1 MISYKELQKTF
12 QNKTVLITG
21 HTGFKGSWLSYMLKQ
36 LGANIVGYS
45 ISEPENKNHSYYAL
59 GINNF
64 LVNKNDHL
72 HDIRE
77 LVTVQRIIDT
87 YKPDFVF
94 HLAAQ
99 AIVSTSYK
107 DPYLTMSS
115 NIMGTTN
122 VLETLRLLEK
132 QITAVIITSDK
143 CYKNKERTEPYKEE
157 EEMGG
162 DDPYSASKG
171 CAELVFHAY
180 MFSYLQNDP
189 KKHVASTRAGNVF
202 GGGDWSTN
210 RLVPDC
216 VRDILTKGVVDI
228 RMPEAVRP
236 WTFVVEILYGYIM
249 LAHSLHQ
256 DKKYQGSWN
265 FASGVTKTV
274 LEVCNIFTEA
284 LGQGTVNVDKAMS
297 VGKES
302 GLLLIDETKARE
314 QLGWELI
321 YSVDEALKLSAE
333 WYHVQ
338 FKGEDMGAYS
348 HKFITD
354 YFAQTDKKG

>member
-12 QNKTVLITG
+12 QGKTVLVTG

-36 LGANIVGYS
+36 LGANVVGYA

-59 GINNF
+59 NIQEFLIN
-64 LVNKNDHL
+64 KDDAL
-72 HDIRE
+72 HDIRDI
-77 LVTVQRIIDT
+77 VTLQRIVDT
-87 YKPDFVF
+87 HQPDFVF

-107 DPYLTMSS
+107 DPLLTISS
-115 NIMGTTN
+115 NVMGTTN
-122 VLETLRLLEK
+122 VLETLRLLER

-143 CYKNKERTEPYKEE
+143 CYKNKERLEPYKED

-171 CAELVFHAY
+171 CAELVFHSY
-180 MFSYLQNDP
+180 MSSYFKEDS
-189 KKHVASTRAGNVF
+189 KKHIASTRAGNVF
-202 GGGDWSTN
+202 GGGDWSAN

-265 FASGVTKTV
+265 FASGTTKTV
-274 LEVCNIFTEA
+274 LEVCNIFIDA
-284 LGQGTVNVDKAMS
+284 LGQGAVNVDKAMS

-302 GLLLIDETKARE
+302 GLLLIDETKARKE
-314 QLGWELI
+314 LGWDLI

-333 WYHVQ
+333 WYHAQ
-338 FKGEDMGAYS
+338 YKGEDMSKYS
-348 HKFITD
+348 QDFIAE
-354 YFAQTDKKG
+354 YFQKTDK

>member
-1 MISYKELQKTF
+1 MVSANKLRELF
-12 QNKTVLITG
+12 QDKIILVTG
-21 HTGFKGSWLSYMLKQ
+21 HTGFKGSWLSYMLYS
-36 LGANIVGYS
+36 LGAKIVGYS

-59 GINNF
+59 QVSEILLNQT
-64 LVNKNDHL
+64 DHL

-77 LVTVQRIIDT
+77 LQTFERVVDQ
-87 YKPDFVF
+87 YKPDFIF

-107 DPYLTMSS
+107 NPYLTMSS

-122 VLETLRLLEK
+122 VLETIRLLERE
-132 QITAVIITSDK
+132 ITAVIITSDK
-143 CYKNKERTEPYKEE
+143 CYKNKERLEPYAEY

-180 MFSYLQNDP
+180 MFSYFQSDP
-189 KKHVASTRAGNVF
+189 KKRIASTRAGNVF
-202 GGGDWSTN
+202 GGGDWSAN

-249 LAHSLHQ
+249 LAYTLHQ

-274 LEVCNIFTEA
+274 LEVCNIFIDA
-284 LGQGTVNVDKAMS
+284 LGQGAVNVDKAMS

-302 GLLLIDETKARE
+302 GLLLIDETKARKE
-314 QLGWELI
+314 LGWDLI
-321 YSVDEALKLSAE
+321 FSVDEALKLSAE
-333 WYHVQ
+333 WYHAQ
-338 FKGEDMGAYS
+338 HKGIDMKQYS
-348 HKFITD
+348 EEFLNQ
-354 YFAQTDKKG
+354 YFLKTENY